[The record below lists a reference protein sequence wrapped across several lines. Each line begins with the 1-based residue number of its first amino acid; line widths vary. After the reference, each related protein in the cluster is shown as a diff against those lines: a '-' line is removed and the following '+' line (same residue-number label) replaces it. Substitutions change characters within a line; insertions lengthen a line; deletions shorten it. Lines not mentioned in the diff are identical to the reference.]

1 MAKQLSL
8 KYVIF
13 EEDALNI
20 INGKQETI
28 RQYQLVHL
36 ISLLE
41 FHFCFNISHLFF
53 FSFFFKRES
62 SSLLKWNLKPKEG
75 DSLGARN

>member
-1 MAKQLSL
+1 MAKKLGL

-20 INGKQETI
+20 INAKQETI

-41 FHFCFNISHLFF
+41 FHFCSNISQFCRPKFGSMVLF
-53 FSFFFKRES
+53 
-62 SSLLKWNLKPKEG
+62 
-75 DSLGARN
+75 